1 VTQTQ
6 ADFAE
11 EYGVPMADPQAPT
24 PALRYARRG
33 EGRLLSA
40 AGAVRRRV
48 SGRRL
53 AYVDSH
59 FPWQQSGFRYGD
71 ALALHELHPS
81 TVFFS
86 MYETTDAFPA
96 PVLPLADFP
105 RLAPRLGVT
114 DVYGVFLDFA
124 LGLLG
129 VPRPEGQVAS
139 PIEGLDISSVLARE
153 RIRLHASLPPGGGLL
168 HTEASMA
175 RVGQLVDRADQ
186 VLSWVPSAIARDPR
200 IVPIDPAVIDTSF
213 YPATAHDFGARPVHL
228 LFVADAKARKGLD
241 VAVAALKLLEA
252 DTDVH
257 LHIVGP
263 NEAWRDRAGPNATF
277 YGWRG
282 REALRELHARCPIFL
297 SPVRAE
303 DPGEDDGGIIDGF
316 PTGAAAEAMSS
327 GCLLITGN
335 PEGDHRILT
344 PDRDLLERPPSGEAF
359 AGAVRSA
366 LADPAR
372 AAAIAASGAARV
384 RERLDA
390 RHGVRQRVGLMGLG
404 H

>member
-1 VTQTQ
+1 VNQ
-6 ADFAE
+6 AEFAAA
-11 EYGVPMADPQAPT
+11 YGVPMADPHAPPPT
-24 PALRYARRG
+24 LRYARRG
-33 EGRLLSA
+33 EGRLLSLYGA
-40 AGAVRRRV
+40 ARRRV
-48 SGRRL
+48 RGRRL
-53 AYVDSH
+53 AYVDGH

-71 ALALHELHPS
+71 ALALHELHPD

-86 MYETTDAFPA
+86 LYETTDAFPA

-114 DVYGVFLDFA
+114 DVYAVFLDFA

-129 VPRPEGQVAS
+129 VPRPADQQVS
-139 PIEGLDISSVLARE
+139 PMDGIDLSGVLARE
-153 RIRLHASLPPGGGLL
+153 RIRLHVSLPPGGGLL

-200 IVPIDPAVIDTSF
+200 IVGIDPAVIDTSF
-213 YPATAHDFGARPVHL
+213 YPATTHDFAARPVEL

-241 VAVAALKLLEA
+241 VAVAALKLLEV
-252 DTDVH
+252 DLDVH
-257 LHIVGP
+257 LHVVGP
-263 NEAWRDRAGPNATF
+263 NEAWRERAGSNATF

-282 REALRELHARCPIFL
+282 REALRELHARCSIFL

-303 DPGEDDGGIIDGF
+303 RPDEDDGGIVDGF

-327 GCLLITGN
+327 GCLLITAN
-335 PEGDHRILT
+335 PEADHRTLR
-344 PDRDLLERPPSGEAF
+344 PDVDLLERPPTPEAF
-359 AGAVRSA
+359 AEAVRLA

-384 RERLDA
+384 RERLDT